1 MTQAPWPPPSVEHKP
16 KRSLLSILLLW
27 IGCYLTAVMLS
38 VAVMSITG
46 STSTSSASSDAAT
59 DSPTTWVLALSALG
73 LWLPFVFML
82 RWVARRAGTDFR
94 QYFGVRFAAA
104 DWLGIPLGIFCQVVL
119 MNVVNWP
126 LNKWFPDTFN
136 PQRIETRARDMVDA
150 ADGAWF
156 IVLFVVVVVGAP
168 LVEELVYRGFIQG
181 GLQSRIGSTWALIIT
196 AAWFTVVHLE
206 PIEFPGLFA
215 FALVLGFCYRRTQRV
230 GLSMVTH
237 LAFNATGLLLVALS

>member
-16 KRSLLSILLLW
+16 KRSPLSIFLLW
-27 IGCYLTAVMLS
+27 FGCYLAAGVLS
-38 VAVMSITG
+38 FIVP
-46 STSTSSASSDAAT
+46 SSGSDANAS
-59 DSPTTWVLALSALG
+59 DNPTTLVLALSALA

-94 QYFGVRFAAA
+94 QYFGMRFATT
-104 DWLGIPLGIFCQVVL
+104 DWLGIPLGVFCQVVL

-126 LNKWFPDTFN
+126 LNKWFPNTFN
-136 PQRIETRARDMVDA
+136 PQRIETRARDLVDA

-181 GLQSRIGSTWALIIT
+181 GLQTRIGSTWALIIT
-196 AAWFTVVHLE
+196 SAWFTVVHLE

-215 FALVLGFCYRRTQRV
+215 IAIVLGLCYRRTQRL
-230 GLSMVTH
+230 GLSIVTH

>member
-1 MTQAPWPPPSVEHKP
+1 MTQAPWPPPSVEQTP

-27 IGCYLTAVMLS
+27 VGCYSTAVALS
-38 VAVMSITG
+38 IVV
-46 STSTSSASSDAAT
+46 TSSSVTGGDGNAAEN
-59 DSPTTWVLALSALG
+59 PTTLVLALSALG

-82 RWVARRAGTDFR
+82 RWVASRAGKDVRT
-94 QYFGVRFAAA
+94 YFGLSFAKI

-126 LNKWFPDTFN
+126 LNKWWPNTFN

-150 ADGAWF
+150 AHGAWF
-156 IVLFVVVVVGAP
+156 VVLFLIVVVGAP

-181 GLQSRIGSTWALIIT
+181 GLQARLGSTWALIIT
-196 AAWFTVVHLE
+196 AAWFTIVHLE

-215 FALVLGFCYRRTQRV
+215 FALVLGLCYRRTQRL

>member
-1 MTQAPWPPPSVEHKP
+1 MTQAPWPPPSVEQTP

-27 IGCYLTAVMLS
+27 VGCYSTAVALS
-38 VAVMSITG
+38 IVV
-46 STSTSSASSDAAT
+46 TSSSVTGGDGNAAAN
-59 DSPTTWVLALSALG
+59 PTTLVLALSALG

-82 RWVARRAGTDFR
+82 RWVARRAGKDVRT
-94 QYFGVRFAAA
+94 YFGLSFAKI

-126 LNKWFPDTFN
+126 LNKWWPNTFN

-150 ADGAWF
+150 AHGAWF
-156 IVLFVVVVVGAP
+156 VVLFLIVVVGAP

-181 GLQSRIGSTWALIIT
+181 GLQARLGSTWALIIT
-196 AAWFTVVHLE
+196 AAWFTIVHLE

-215 FALVLGFCYRRTQRV
+215 FALVLGLCCRRTQRL

>member
-27 IGCYLTAVMLS
+27 IGCYLTAVVLS
-38 VAVMSITG
+38 VAVMSISG
-46 STSTSSASSDAAT
+46 TSSNAAT

-82 RWVARRAGTDFR
+82 RWVAHRAGTDFR
-94 QYFGVRFAAA
+94 QYFGMRFATT
-104 DWLGIPLGIFCQVVL
+104 DWLGIPLGIFCQIVL

-150 ADGAWF
+150 AHGAWF

-181 GLQSRIGSTWALIIT
+181 GLQARLGSTWALIIT
-196 AAWFTVVHLE
+196 AAWFTVAHLE

>member
-1 MTQAPWPPPSVEHKP
+1 MTQAPWPPPSVEHKSKSSP
-16 KRSLLSILLLW
+16 LSLFLLW
-27 IGCYLTAVMLS
+27 LGCYLAAGVLS
-38 VAVMSITG
+38 FIVP
-46 STSTSSASSDAAT
+46 SSGGDANAA
-59 DSPTTWVLALSALG
+59 DNPTTLFLALSALA

-94 QYFGVRFAAA
+94 TYFGLRFATT
-104 DWLGIPLGIFCQVVL
+104 DWLGIPLGVFCQVVL

-126 LNKWFPDTFN
+126 LNKWFPETFN
-136 PQRIETRARDMVDA
+136 PERIETRARDLVDA
-150 ADGAWF
+150 AQGAWF
-156 IVLFVVVVVGAP
+156 IVLFVVVVLGAP

-181 GLQSRIGSTWALIIT
+181 GLQTRIGSTWALIIT
-196 AAWFTVVHLE
+196 SAWFTVIHLE

-215 FALVLGFCYRRTQRV
+215 IALVLGLCYRRTQRL